1 MRNDAGTKKCIIAN
15 ICQNSLFCVIAV
27 PVDDKDV
34 NISEDVSDTVCVVV
48 AVDVAVVVS
57 CDVNSTII

>member
-1 MRNDAGTKKCIIAN
+1 VRNDAGTKKCIIAN

-34 NISEDVSDTVCVVV
+34 NISEDVGDTV
-48 AVDVAVVVS
+48 
-57 CDVNSTII
+57 